1 MTDVKTL
8 FKTYLMEDPLDVY
21 RGADDDLKVSSIEL
35 VEERLVDDIPTREIG
50 SANLFLA
57 SAFLSTMNGIDLP
70 ARSEEELARSKKLWS
85 EMVEEL
91 KSEGFIR
98 EKPDNL
104 RERFT
109 IV

>member
-1 MTDVKTL
+1 
-8 FKTYLMEDPLDVY
+8 
-21 RGADDDLKVSSIEL
+21 
-35 VEERLVDDIPTREIG
+35 
-50 SANLFLA
+50 
-57 SAFLSTMNGIDLP
+57 MNGIDLP